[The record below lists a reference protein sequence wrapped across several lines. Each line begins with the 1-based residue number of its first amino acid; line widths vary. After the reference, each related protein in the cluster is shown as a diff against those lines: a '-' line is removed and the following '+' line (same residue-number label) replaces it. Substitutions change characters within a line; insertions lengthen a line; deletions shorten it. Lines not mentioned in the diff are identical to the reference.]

1 MSVHSTSRLV
11 AVNLCSYS
19 STDAL

>member
-1 MSVHSTSRLV
+1 MHECNAR

-19 STDAL
+19 